1 MTTFNVPKINMQVA
15 RDELLDALFTQG
27 RLSYPAMQ
35 SLLIAADLYIE
46 MYDDDQEEE
55 K

>member
-27 RLSYPAMQ
+27 CLSYPAMQ

>member
-1 MTTFNVPKINMQVA
+1 MSIFNVPRINMRAA

-46 MYDDDQEEE
+46 MYDDDQEDEE
-55 K
+55 

>member
-1 MTTFNVPKINMQVA
+1 MTTFNVPRINMQAA

>member
-1 MTTFNVPKINMQVA
+1 MTTFNIPRINMQAA

-35 SLLIAADLYIE
+35 SLLIAANLYIE

>member
-1 MTTFNVPKINMQVA
+1 MNVFNMRAA

-55 K
+55 E

>member
-1 MTTFNVPKINMQVA
+1 MTTFNVPRINMQAA

-27 RLSYPAMQ
+27 RLFYPAMQ

-46 MYDDDQEEE
+46 MYDNDQEEE

>member
-1 MTTFNVPKINMQVA
+1 MTTFNMQIA
-15 RDELLDALFTQG
+15 RDELLDTLFTQG
-27 RLSYPAMQ
+27 HLSYPAMQ

-55 K
+55 E

>member
-1 MTTFNVPKINMQVA
+1 MNKRVA

-46 MYDDDQEEE
+46 MYDNDQEEE
-55 K
+55 E